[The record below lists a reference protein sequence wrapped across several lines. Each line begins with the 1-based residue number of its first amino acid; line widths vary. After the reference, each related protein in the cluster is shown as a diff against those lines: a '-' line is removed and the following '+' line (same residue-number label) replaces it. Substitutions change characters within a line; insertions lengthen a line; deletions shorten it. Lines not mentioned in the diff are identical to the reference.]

1 MDQSKQTEEGDISHS
16 DFTETTDSNRNNFKR
31 VLGHEERTSDQLEL
45 RLVSEAGADL
55 LRQ

>member
-1 MDQSKQTEEGDISHS
+1 MDQSKHTEEGDISHS
-16 DFTETTDSNRNNFKR
+16 DFTETTDSNNSKR
-31 VLGHEERTSDQLEL
+31 VIEVRTSDQLEL